1 MKDFIKKILK
11 EALTIPSFDLP
22 KKINVDEDLLTKLK
36 TLTWMDMSIDNTGDN
51 GNDTLYFKI
60 SFKDETIDFINDGI
74 KFTIQLLFDTYYQP
88 HMFMTESL
96 QGKGLGPKILKSFIM
111 DYGHLYAGNGRT
123 VNENAKKMLY
133 SLKND
138 SDFEFIV
145 GERGVLILKKDNPDR
160 DSLIKIV
167 T

>member
-1 MKDFIKKILK
+1 
-11 EALTIPSFDLP
+11 
-22 KKINVDEDLLTKLK
+22 
-36 TLTWMDMSIDNTGDN
+36 
-51 GNDTLYFKI
+51 
-60 SFKDETIDFINDGI
+60 
-74 KFTIQLLFDTYYQP
+74 
-88 HMFMTESL
+88 
-96 QGKGLGPKILKSFIM
+96 
-111 DYGHLYAGNGRT
+111 
-123 VNENAKKMLY
+123 MLY